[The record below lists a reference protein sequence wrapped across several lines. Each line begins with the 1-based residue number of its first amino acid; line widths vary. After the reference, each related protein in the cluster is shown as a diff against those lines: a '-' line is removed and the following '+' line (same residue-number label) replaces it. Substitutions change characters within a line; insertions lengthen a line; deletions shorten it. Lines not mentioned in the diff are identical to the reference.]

1 MSRLIALERFAKHWN
16 VTPTSLHRS
25 GWLNQIQARHL
36 PVFVSISI
44 SISVS
49 IPIPSV
55 VAARRVRLFDLLV
68 SGVRFI
74 VQLKPV
80 PTALLIEFL
89 RRPLSMSP
97 ISPIEPIITAIV
109 RIIVHIDIGV
119 VIIGLE
125 AAAISASFRDY
136 AAGRK

>member
-36 PVFVSISI
+36 PVFV